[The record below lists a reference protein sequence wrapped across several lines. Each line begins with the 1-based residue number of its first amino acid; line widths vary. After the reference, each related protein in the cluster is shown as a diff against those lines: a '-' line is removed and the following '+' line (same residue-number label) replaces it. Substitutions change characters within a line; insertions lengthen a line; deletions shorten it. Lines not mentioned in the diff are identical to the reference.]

1 MITYKASYTF
11 DTDDWVCGQV
21 LDFPSALSQGKGIDD
36 ARRMLQSALVD
47 AAETLILMGQPL
59 PQPDPSLSDENADI
73 EEPIHLLLTGATQVQ
88 TIPADAA

>member
-11 DTDDWVCGQV
+11 DADDWVCGQV
-21 LDFPSALSQGKGIDD
+21 LDFPAALSQGQGVDD

-47 AAETLILMGQPL
+47 AAETMILMGQPL
-59 PQPDPSLSDENADI
+59 PQPDPRLSDENADI